1 MAPAAGRFGT
11 GTYDRSRYNHGMS
24 PSYVGI
30 DFGTTNSALAVADE
44 RGDARLA
51 SFPRREDGPTD
62 TFRSILYFDPDRRGA
77 RNALK
82 PWSGPA
88 AIESYLE
95 GLGEGRLIQSLKS
108 FFASRL
114 FTATNVFQ
122 RQYSLEELASL
133 IVSGLSEGARDQFAG
148 LGGCAVVGRPVRFS
162 NAENEEDNEFALGRL
177 RTAFEKAGFG
187 RVVFEYEPVAAAY
200 YYESRLDHDELVL
213 IADFGGGTSDFS
225 LMRVGPGM
233 RGAPA
238 ESRILGTEGVALAGD
253 AFDGRIVDHV
263 VAPRLGLGTQY
274 RSYMDGKIMTVP
286 NWLYSR
292 LRRWHHLSFL
302 KSRETMKLLEELAA
316 QSLAPES
323 IAGLIHLVDQDLG
336 YYLYK
341 AVEATKVAL
350 STSERSQFV
359 FCDAPIDIRAEV
371 SRADFESWIAEEL
384 GQIATCVDRLLA
396 GTGVALGG
404 VDRVFMTG
412 GSSFVPAVRRVFAE
426 RFGAERLRGGQ
437 EMTSVALGLALR
449 ARDLG
454 LV

>member
-1 MAPAAGRFGT
+1 M
-11 GTYDRSRYNHGMS
+11 DRERIHI
-24 PSYVGI
+24 GI

-44 RGDARLA
+44 RGEVRLA
-51 SFPRREDGPTD
+51 SFPRREGGPTD

-88 AIESYLE
+88 AIENYLE

-108 FFASRL
+108 FLASRL

-122 RQYSLEELASL
+122 RQYTLEELASL
-133 IVSGLSEGARDQFAG
+133 IVSGLGEGARGQFAD
-148 LGGCAVVGRPVRFS
+148 LGVSVVAGRPVRFS

-177 RTAFEKAGFG
+177 RTAFEKAGFA

-225 LMRVGPGM
+225 LMRVGPRWKA
-233 RGAPA
+233 RGVPA
-238 ESRILGTEGVALAGD
+238 EERILGTEGVALAGD

-302 KSRETMKLLEELAA
+302 KSRETMKLLEEIAA
-316 QSLAPES
+316 QSLAPEA
-323 IAGLIHLVDQDLG
+323 IAALIHLIEHDLG
-336 YYLYK
+336 YHLYK
-341 AVEATKVAL
+341 AVEATKVEL
-350 STSERSQFV
+350 SRSERSEFV
-359 FCDAPIDIRAEV
+359 FRDAPIDIRAEV
-371 SRADFESWIAEEL
+371 SRPDFECWIAEEL
-384 GQIATCVDRLLA
+384 GQIATCVDHLFAR
-396 GTGVALGG
+396 TGVPLGD

-412 GSSFVPAVRRVFAE
+412 GSSFVPAVRRIFAE
-426 RFGAERLRGGQ
+426 RFGVERLRGGQ

-449 ARDLG
+449 GRDLG

>member
-1 MAPAAGRFGT
+1 
-11 GTYDRSRYNHGMS
+11 MS

-30 DFGTTNSALAVADE
+30 DFGTTNSAFAVAGE
-44 RGDARLA
+44 RGDVRLA
-51 SFPRREDGPTD
+51 SFPRREGGPTD
-62 TFRSILYFDPDRRGA
+62 TFRSILYFDPDERDA
-77 RNALK
+77 RNMLK
-82 PWSGPA
+82 PWVGPE
-88 AIESYLE
+88 AIENYLE

-108 FFASRL
+108 FLASRL
-114 FTATNVFQ
+114 FTATSVFQ
-122 RQYSLEELASL
+122 RQYSLEDLASL
-133 IVSGLSEGARDQFAG
+133 ILSGLAAGARGQLAG
-148 LGGCAVVGRPVRFS
+148 VGACVVAGRPVRFS
-162 NAENEEDNEFALGRL
+162 NAESEEDNEFALGRL
-177 RTAFEKAGFG
+177 RAAFEKAGFE

-200 YYESRLDHDELVL
+200 YYESRLDRDELVL

-225 LMRVGPGM
+225 LMRVGPGL
-233 RGAPA
+233 RGVAA
-238 ESRILGTEGVALAGD
+238 ERRILGTEGVALAGD
-253 AFDGRIVDHV
+253 AFDSRIVDHV

-302 KSRETMKLLEELAA
+302 KSRETMKLLEEIEA

-323 IAGLIHLVDQDLG
+323 IAGLIHLVEHDLG
-336 YYLYK
+336 YHLYK

-350 STSERSQFV
+350 SKSERTEFV
-359 FCDAPIDIRAEV
+359 FRDAPIDIRAEV
-371 SRADFESWIAEEL
+371 ARADFEAWIAEEL
-384 GQIATCVDRLLA
+384 QQITTCVDRLLERTRVPI
-396 GTGVALGG
+396 GD

-412 GSSFVPAVRRVFAE
+412 GSSFVPAVRRIFAD

-454 LV
+454 LA